1 MYVIPT
7 MSENTLIS
15 GIRQEGGPRAMQT
28 SLYTVAIMP
37 RRKTSESALASAA
50 ETPGE
55 RLARLR
61 KERGWTQVELAERI
75 GITQTLL
82 SDYERG
88 KLRLNA
94 DMIVRFANALDVT
107 TDDLLQPKGAR
118 TTLRPK
124 PSLRVQRRMEK
135 IEKLPPHQQNY
146 LLKTIDGFLK
156 GVAS

>member
-1 MYVIPT
+1 M
-7 MSENTLIS
+7 E
-15 GIRQEGGPRAMQT
+15 AC
-28 SLYTVAIMP
+28 LYTDAVMP
-37 RRKTSESALASAA
+37 RKSTPKPSHAPESEA
-50 ETPGE
+50 PGE

-61 KERGWTQVELAERI
+61 KERGWTQVELAERL

-94 DMIVRFANALDVT
+94 DMIVRAANALETT
-107 TDDLLQPKGAR
+107 TDELLQPKGSRSA
-118 TTLRPK
+118 LRRK
-124 PSLRVQRRMEK
+124 PSLRVQRRVEK

-156 GVAS
+156 GVSR

>member
-1 MYVIPT
+1 
-7 MSENTLIS
+7 
-15 GIRQEGGPRAMQT
+15 MQT
-28 SLYTVAIMP
+28 SPYTFAIMP
-37 RRKTSESALASAA
+37 RKNTPESTRGSAT

-94 DMIVRFANALDVT
+94 DMIVRS
-107 TDDLLQPKGAR
+107 
-118 TTLRPK
+118 K

>member
-1 MYVIPT
+1 MEACLYTDAVMPRK
-7 MSENTLIS
+7 NTL
-15 GIRQEGGPRAMQT
+15 RPPHA
-28 SLYTVAIMP
+28 P
-37 RRKTSESALASAA
+37 ES

-61 KERGWTQVELAERI
+61 KERGWTQVELAERL

-94 DMIVRFANALDVT
+94 DMIVRLANALETT
-107 TDDLLQPKGAR
+107 TDELLQPKGSR
-118 TTLRPK
+118 SPLRRK
-124 PSLRVQRRMEK
+124 PSLRVQRRVEK

-156 GVAS
+156 GVSR

>member
-1 MYVIPT
+1 MET
-7 MSENTLIS
+7 C
-15 GIRQEGGPRAMQT
+15 
-28 SLYTVAIMP
+28 LYTDLMP
-37 RRKTSESALASAA
+37 RTHQDAE

-61 KERGWTQVELAERI
+61 KERGWTQVELAERV

-94 DMIVRFANALDVT
+94 DMIVQLANALETT
-107 TDDLLQPKGAR
+107 TDELLKPAASR
-118 TTLRPK
+118 LPLRRK
-124 PSLRVQRRMEK
+124 PSLRLQRRMEK
-135 IEKLPPHQQNY
+135 IEKLPAHQQNY

-156 GVAS
+156 GMSR

>member
-1 MYVIPT
+1 
-7 MSENTLIS
+7 
-15 GIRQEGGPRAMQT
+15 MQT
-28 SLYTVAIMP
+28 SPYTFAIMP
-37 RRKTSESALASAA
+37 RKNTPESTRGSAT

-107 TDDLLQPKGAR
+107 TDDLLQPKVAR
-118 TTLRPK
+118 APLRSK

>member
-1 MYVIPT
+1 MEACFYTDAV
-7 MSENTLIS
+7 MSRKSIS
-15 GIRQEGGPRAMQT
+15 K
-28 SLYTVAIMP
+28 SD
-37 RRKTSESALASAA
+37 S

-61 KERGWTQVELAERI
+61 KERGWTQVELAERL

-94 DMIVRFANALDVT
+94 DMIVRVANALETT
-107 TDDLLQPKGAR
+107 TDDLLQPRGSQSP
-118 TTLRPK
+118 LRRK
-124 PSLRVQRRMEK
+124 PSLRVQRRVEK

-156 GVAS
+156 GVSRS

>member
-1 MYVIPT
+1 
-7 MSENTLIS
+7 
-15 GIRQEGGPRAMQT
+15 MQT
-28 SLYTVAIMP
+28 YLYTLAIMV
-37 RRKTSESALASAA
+37 RKNTSDSARASVT

-61 KERGWTQVELAERI
+61 KERGWTQVELAERV

-88 KLRLNA
+88 RLRLNA
-94 DMIVRFANALDVT
+94 EMIVRFANALETT
-107 TDDLLQPKGAR
+107 TDELLQPNGAR
-118 TTLRPK
+118 SPLRRK

-156 GVAS
+156 GVAG

>member
-1 MYVIPT
+1 MAQKHHDV
-7 MSENTLIS
+7 E
-15 GIRQEGGPRAMQT
+15 
-28 SLYTVAIMP
+28 
-37 RRKTSESALASAA
+37 

-61 KERGWTQVELAERI
+61 KERGWTQVELAERV

-94 DMIVRFANALDVT
+94 DMIVQLATALETT
-107 TDDLLQPKGAR
+107 TDELLKP
-118 TTLRPK
+118 TTSRKPLRRK
-124 PSLRVQRRMEK
+124 PSMRLQRRMEK
-135 IEKLPPHQQNY
+135 IEQLPPHQQNY

-156 GVAS
+156 GMSR